1 MVVGCGPIG
10 CMAVAVAKTMP
21 VTGKVI
27 ACDVIDGKLEIARKM
42 GADATFN
49 VKNLKRSLKEE
60 ILEMTDGVGVG
71 RIIEC
76 SGNAKTI
83 CQLPSC
89 LRKGGAMTLVGLP
102 KAPLNFDNVLEDLIF
117 KSIQIRSV
125 HGRRIF
131 RTWNKTEK
139 LVADKRINLNPLVSH
154 HLPLEDFEK
163 GYAAL
168 ANGTA
173 LKVVF
178 DLTQ

>member
-1 MVVGCGPIG
+1 
-10 CMAVAVAKTMP
+10 MAVAVAKTMP
-21 VTGKVI
+21 LTGKVI
-27 ACDVIDGKLEIARKM
+27 ACDVVDSKLKIARTM

-49 VKNLKRSLKEE
+49 VRNLQRSLKEQ
-60 ILEMTDGVGVG
+60 IMSMTDNVGVG

-76 SGNAKTI
+76 SGDSKTI
-83 CQLPSC
+83 TQIFGC
-89 LRKGGAMTLVGLP
+89 LRKGGAITLVGLP
-102 KAPLNFDNVLEDLIF
+102 KESLKIDNVLEDLIF

-131 RTWNKTEK
+131 RTWNKTER
-139 LVADKRINLNPLVSH
+139 LVADKKINLKPLVSH
-154 HLPLEDFEK
+154 LLPLKDFEK
-163 GYAAL
+163 GYTAL